1 MAAGMPARW
10 RAIAAARRL
19 AAGEEDMG
27 SIGVFGVQRRSSEEE
42 EVGPSESLRC
52 GAEMRHRSSFEVD
65 KHISNREM
73 LSSLKQMDK
82 KKNFLRRTFDKRRK
96 ILKRRKKK
104 LTRETCLA

>member
-10 RAIAAARRL
+10 RAIAAARWL
-19 AAGEEDMG
+19 AAGEEDMR

-82 KKNFLRRTFDKRRK
+82 KKYTF
-96 ILKRRKKK
+96 
-104 LTRETCLA
+104 